1 MEDLEI
7 KGQLSTFFTPS
18 VSFSAQTGICEISGE
33 SYLEDSFDFYDTL
46 IRWINDYFKEG
57 GKTMEM
63 NFRLSYYNTAASR
76 CILDIL
82 RTLRNQHDLGKEIT
96 INWYYPDPDYDEMKA
111 EAEDYMEE
119 IGLPINLVSYKQI

>member
-1 MEDLEI
+1 
-7 KGQLSTFFTPS
+7 
-18 VSFSAQTGICEISGE
+18 
-33 SYLEDSFDFYDTL
+33 
-46 IRWINDYFKEG
+46 
-57 GKTMEM
+57 M

-82 RTLRNQHDLGKEIT
+82 RTLRNQYDTGKKIT

-119 IGLPINLVSYKQI
+119 IGLPINLISYKQT

>member
-18 VSFSAQTGICEISGE
+18 VSFSAKTGICEISGE

-46 IRWINDYFKEG
+46 IRWLNDYFKAG
-57 GKTMEM
+57 ASSVEM

-82 RTLRNQHDLGKEIT
+82 RTLRNQYDTGKKIT

-119 IGLPINLVSYKQI
+119 IGLPINLISYKQT